1 MTTGK
6 MFPKDFS
13 HVMVLIMT
21 EIFVRLILM
30 IMRVMTVKITRL
42 EPIDGVFVGVSKS
55 VNHILIVIG
64 LDMTTVDYLGHHGF
78 WIELKWSPSCLANY
92 GVFHIGTGF
101 PRKSMDVI

>member
-6 MFPKDFS
+6 MFPTDFI

-30 IMRVMTVKITRL
+30 IRTVMRMKVTRL
-42 EPIDGVFVGVSKS
+42 EPIDGVFVGVSNS
-55 VNHILIVIG
+55 VNHILIAIG
-64 LDMTTVDYLGHHGF
+64 LDMTTVDYLGHRGF

-101 PRKSMDVI
+101 PRRSMDVI